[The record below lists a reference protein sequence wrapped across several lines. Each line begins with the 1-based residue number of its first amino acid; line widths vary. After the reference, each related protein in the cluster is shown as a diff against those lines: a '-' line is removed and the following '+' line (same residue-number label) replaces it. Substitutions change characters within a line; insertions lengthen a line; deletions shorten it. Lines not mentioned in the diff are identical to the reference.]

1 MEQSTQQVDGPREG
15 LPSMLASTMARLS
28 DSAAADVEGLTAGE
42 LLEVIDAAEA
52 VKASVAAVQARAT
65 VQFVQQRD
73 DDAASAA
80 GRGEL
85 SAREVTCRR
94 SAARAEVALAR
105 RCSPSQADRHV
116 GLAKALV
123 SDLPR
128 VMGALSRGEV
138 SEWRATIIARETAC
152 LDPHD
157 RREADARMAGEL
169 SRLGDKALG
178 DAARRTC
185 VDLDPEAVVER
196 RARAAA
202 SRRVGVRP
210 APDGMAYLSVL
221 GRMTDVVGAHASL
234 LAAEKTRFV
243 ATGDPQVDAA
253 RADDDR
259 GRGAWLAD
267 TALERLSGR
276 AEGEAQPVEV
286 GLVMDEAAFFP
297 AQADATAPGCE
308 HHESDGDS
316 RGGGSDSRQSASR
329 AGRGRVEMPGWGPV
343 PTSMTREHLLRLL
356 EEDTHAESDG
366 TGDRTADGAR
376 RAGFW
381 LRRLWTSPDGR
392 DVVALDSRRRFFHGG
407 LRRLLELRDPTCRV
421 PWCDAPARQIDHVTP
436 AAHGGAT
443 SAANGAGLCQC
454 HNLVKEESGWTVEVM
469 ATGLE
474 PDAGPHEIRFTTPTG
489 RTHDC
494 PAPPVFGA
502 GRPPRPRAVPGSAP
516 PGPQRWRTDVH
527 PPPDYRSPL
536 EAVYAELLHAA

>member
-1 MEQSTQQVDGPREG
+1 MEQPRQQPVEPGER
-15 LPSMLASTMARLS
+15 LPGMLASTVAWLS
-28 DSAAADVEGLTAGE
+28 DSAAADVDGLTAGE

-65 VQFVQQRD
+65 VQFVQQCD
-73 DDAASAA
+73 DDATSAA

-138 SEWRATIIARETAC
+138 SEWRATIVARETAC

-157 RREADARMAGEL
+157 RRDADARLAPEL

-178 DAARRTC
+178 DAARRAC
-185 VDLDPEAVVER
+185 IDLDPESVVKR

-202 SRRVGVRP
+202 SRCVSVRP

-234 LAAEKTRFV
+234 LAAERARFV

-253 RADDDR
+253 RAQDDR

-286 GLVMDEAAFFP
+286 SLVMDEPAFFP
-297 AQADATAPGCE
+297 GRADATGCDHDE
-308 HHESDGDS
+308 DDREGTAA
-316 RGGGSDSRQSASR
+316 GSSASVR
-329 AGRGRVEMPGWGPV
+329 EGRVEMPGWGPV
-343 PTSMTREHLLRLL
+343 PASMAREHLLRLL
-356 EEDTHAESDG
+356 DEDTDEDIDEHTVAAG
-366 TGDRTADGAR
+366 GRTDER
-376 RAGFW
+376 SRPAGFW
-381 LRRLWTSPDGR
+381 LRRLWTSPNGR
-392 DVVALDSRRRFFHGG
+392 DLVAMDSRRRFFHGG

-421 PWCDAPARQIDHVTP
+421 PWCDAPARQIDHVVP

-454 HNLVKEESGWTVEVM
+454 HNLVKEEPGWTLEVTT
-469 ATGLE
+469 TGLD
-474 PDAGPHEIRFTTPTG
+474 PGAGPHEIRLTTPTG
-489 RTHDC
+489 RAHDC
-494 PAPPVFGA
+494 PAPPIFGA
-502 GRPPRPRAVPGSAP
+502 GRSPRPSPVQGSIP
-516 PGPQRWRTDVH
+516 PDADRWR
-527 PPPDYRSPL
+527 PDDHRSSESRSAL

>member
-73 DDAASAA
+73 DDATSAA

-128 VMGALSRGEV
+128 VMDALSRGEV

-152 LDPHD
+152 LDSHD
-157 RREADARMAGEL
+157 RREADARLADEL

-178 DAARRTC
+178 DAARRAC
-185 VDLDPEAVVER
+185 IDLDPDAVVER

-234 LAAEKTRFV
+234 LAAEKARFV
-243 ATGDPQVDAA
+243 ATGDSQVDAA
-253 RADDDR
+253 RTYDDR

-276 AEGEAQPVEV
+276 AEGVAQPVEV
-286 GLVMDEAAFFP
+286 GLVMDEDALFP
-297 AQADATAPGCE
+297 GRADATASGCDSE
-308 HHESDGDS
+308 EGAADS
-316 RGGGSDSRQSASR
+316 REGGGGSREGAR
-329 AGRGRVEMPGWGPV
+329 RGRVEMPGWGPV
-343 PTSMTREHLLRLL
+343 PTSMAREHLLRLL
-356 EEDTHAESDG
+356 EEDVDG
-366 TGDRTADGAR
+366 DTDGVGGRTVERAQC
-376 RAGFW
+376 AGFW
-381 LRRLWTSPDGR
+381 LRRLWTGPDGR
-392 DVVALDSRRRFFHGG
+392 DVVAMDSRRRFFHGG

-436 AAHGGAT
+436 VAHGGAT

-454 HNLVKEESGWTVEVM
+454 HNLVKEEPGWTVEVTT
-469 ATGLE
+469 TGLD
-474 PDAGPHEIRFTTPTG
+474 PGAGPHEIRLTTPTG
-489 RTHDC
+489 RIHDC
-494 PAPPVFGA
+494 PAPPLFGA
-502 GRPPRPRAVPGSAP
+502 GRPPRPRAVPGSVP
-516 PGPQRWRTDVH
+516 PDPDRWRTDDH
-527 PPPDYRSPL
+527 PVPDSRSPL
-536 EAVYAELLHAA
+536 EAVLAELTHAA